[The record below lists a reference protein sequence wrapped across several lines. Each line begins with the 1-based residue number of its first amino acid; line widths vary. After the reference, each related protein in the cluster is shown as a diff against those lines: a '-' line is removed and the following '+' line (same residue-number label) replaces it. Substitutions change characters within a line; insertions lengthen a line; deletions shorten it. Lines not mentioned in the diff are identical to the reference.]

1 MMVYQLSHLPSD
13 KQEVQF
19 LALSTDAEFTIFA
32 TLNLKHDLIL

>member
-1 MMVYQLSHLPSD
+1 MMVYQLSHLLPY
-13 KQEVQF
+13 QLEGQF